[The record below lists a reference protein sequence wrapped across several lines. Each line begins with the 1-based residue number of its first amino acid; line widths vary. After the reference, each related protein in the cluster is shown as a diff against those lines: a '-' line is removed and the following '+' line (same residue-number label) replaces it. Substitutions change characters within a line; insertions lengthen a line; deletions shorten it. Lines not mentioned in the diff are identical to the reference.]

1 MTPEEIQDARHELGL
16 SVKEMADMLDTDKQ
30 TIRRMEMDA
39 RAETARQPAPRMVR
53 LIKAY
58 IAGYRPDDWPEWEDG
73 EWQDQ

>member
-30 TIRRMEMDA
+30 TVRRLEMDP

-58 IAGYRPDDWPEWEDG
+58 IAGYRPDDWPEWED
-73 EWQDQ
+73 

>member
-16 SVKEMADMLDTDKQ
+16 SVKEMAVMLDTDKQ
-30 TIRRMEMDA
+30 TVRRLEMDP

-58 IAGYRPDDWPEWEDG
+58 IAGYRPDDWPEWED
-73 EWQDQ
+73 